1 LETWRNFFIYIVEN
15 QDKVLQA
22 LFEHV
27 VYLVL
32 LPVTLGVLVAVPLGI
47 LAARSKRAHS
57 LVMGPIS
64 MIQTIPGLALI
75 ALMIPLGMG
84 IGYKPAVTAL
94 FLYSLLPIVRN
105 TYTGLKGI
113 HPSVRE
119 AATAMGLPPWK
130 MLWRVEL
137 PLAVPVIMAGIRT
150 SMVVAVGYGAI
161 AALVG
166 AGGLG
171 VFITR
176 GLGLMR
182 DYLILVGAVPSALLA
197 IVIDLLL
204 GRLEVALTPKGLRAA
219 QRATRAAA

>member
-1 LETWRNFFIYIVEN
+1 MKFVSYLIEH

-22 LFEHV
+22 TWEHI

-32 LPVTLGVLVAVPLGI
+32 FPVTLGAIVAIPLGI
-47 LAARSKRAHS
+47 AATRNRVIEKVVLG
-57 LVMGPIS
+57 LVNI
-64 MIQTIPGLALI
+64 IQTIPGLALI
-75 ALMIPLGMG
+75 ALMLPLLG
-84 IGYKPAVTAL
+84 IGYRPAITAL

-105 TYTGLKGI
+105 TYTGI
-113 HPSVRE
+113 ANVPASIRE
-119 AATAMGLPPWK
+119 AAVAMGIPPWR

-137 PLAVPVIMAGIRT
+137 PLAIPVIMAGFRT
-150 SMVVAVGYGAI
+150 SMVIAIGYGVI

-176 GLGLMR
+176 GLALIR

-197 IVIDLLL
+197 ILVDYLL
-204 GRLEVALTPKGLRAA
+204 GKLERRLTPRGLLVS
-219 QRATRAAA
+219 QSHGG

>member
-1 LETWRNFFIYIVEN
+1 
-15 QDKVLQA
+15 
-22 LFEHV
+22 
-27 VYLVL
+27 
-32 LPVTLGVLVAVPLGI
+32 
-47 LAARSKRAHS
+47 
-57 LVMGPIS
+57 
-64 MIQTIPGLALI
+64 
-75 ALMIPLGMG
+75 MG

>member
-1 LETWRNFFIYIVEN
+1 MYILEN

-22 LFEHV
+22 LYEHV
-27 VYLVL
+27 VFLVL
-32 LPVTLGVLVAVPLGI
+32 LPVTLGVIVAVPLGI
-47 LAARSKRAHS
+47 AAAKSKRMRGVI
-57 LVMGPIS
+57 LGTVNI
-64 MIQTIPGLALI
+64 IQTVPGLALI
-75 ALMIPLGMG
+75 ALMIPLGLG

-105 TYTGLKGI
+105 TYTGLNGI
-113 HPSVRE
+113 DPSVRE

-137 PLAVPVIMAGIRT
+137 PLAVPVIMAGIRM
-150 SMVVAVGYGAI
+150 SMVVAVGYGAL

-176 GLGLMR
+176 GLGLLR

-197 IVIDLLL
+197 IVVDLLL
-204 GRLEVALTPKGLRAA
+204 GRVEVALTPKGLRGV
-219 QRATRAAA
+219 RRETRAAA